1 MLRIPALILC
11 CFYFSG
17 IDALGQVQ
25 VNGQLILDST
35 WQRMVFACPLGSM
48 EDMYK
53 CSPQMIMASGPVD
66 SLGYFQ
72 LDLPTSNFPRLIR
85 LHVTKVDAPPAMLI
99 VGGRQENH
107 GFLAI
112 APELSAIQ
120 LSTSTKDR
128 IFPHFSGED
137 PLNRSLSMVDSIVRF
152 WSGQHAALKNESDQY
167 EARSKMIDAL
177 YNSAEMS
184 ESPLTKVYALYL
196 ADQGFNHDEVVL
208 RLEEAATNHPDFPYL
223 ITSLPERSQG
233 SSRVLLAL
241 LLLAIPAG
249 SYWFYMRW
257 SQVRKQVKVN
267 QLSPQE
273 RKVAQLLYAGKSNK
287 EIAEVLHVEV
297 STVKSHT
304 NRIFNKLKIS
314 SRNEV
319 RRFGHLIL

>member
-1 MLRIPALILC
+1 
-11 CFYFSG
+11 
-17 IDALGQVQ
+17 
-25 VNGQLILDST
+25 
-35 WQRMVFACPLGSM
+35 
-48 EDMYK
+48 
-53 CSPQMIMASGPVD
+53 
-66 SLGYFQ
+66 
-72 LDLPTSNFPRLIR
+72 
-85 LHVTKVDAPPAMLI
+85 
-99 VGGRQENH
+99 
-107 GFLAI
+107 
-112 APELSAIQ
+112 
-120 LSTSTKDR
+120 
-128 IFPHFSGED
+128 
-137 PLNRSLSMVDSIVRF
+137 MVDSIVRF
-152 WSGQHAALKNESDQY
+152 WSGQHAALQNESDQY

-177 YNSAEMS
+177 YHFAEMS
-184 ESPLTKVYALYL
+184 KSPLTKVYALYL
-196 ADQGFNHDEVVL
+196 ADQGFNHDEVVF

-241 LLLAIPAG
+241 LMLAIPAG

-257 SQVRKQVKVN
+257 SQVRQQVKVN

>member
-1 MLRIPALILC
+1 MLRISALILC
-11 CFYFSG
+11 CFCFSG
-17 IDALGQVQ
+17 IAALGPVQ
-25 VNGQLILDST
+25 VKGQLILDST
-35 WQRMVFACPLGSM
+35 WQRMVFACPLGGM

-53 CSPQMIMASGPVD
+53 CSLQMIMASGPVD
-66 SLGYFQ
+66 SSGYFQ

-85 LHVTKVDAPPAMLI
+85 LHVTKVGAPPAMLI

-120 LSTSTKDR
+120 LSTSTNDR
-128 IFPHFSGED
+128 IFAHFSGED

-152 WSGQHAALKNESDQY
+152 WSGQHAALQNESDQY

-177 YNSAEMS
+177 YQSAEKF
-184 ESPLTKVYALYL
+184 ESPLAKVYALHL
-196 ADQGFNHDEVVL
+196 ADQGFNHDEVLL
-208 RLEEAATNHPDFPYL
+208 RLQEVAEDYPDFPYL
-223 ITSLPERSQG
+223 IQYLPEKSQE
-233 SSRVLLAL
+233 SSRVFLFMMLLT
-241 LLLAIPAG
+241 ITG
-249 SYWFYMRW
+249 GIYWFYLRW
-257 SQVRKQVKVN
+257 SQVRKQGKVN

-314 SRNEV
+314 SRREV